1 MWLNIENEKQGLLD
15 KIVDDLPKTQLNLYQ
30 FLDSDDY
37 LPLLLKNQVTM
48 EQYVTA
54 ALEYLDSSDETRILR
69 NLFLSIYQSVF
80 TKDKYSHQHY
90 IMKVYEFFNGLEDIE
105 YSILLPSHSD
115 YEMVKIMFEKDIE
128 LLD

>member
-1 MWLNIENEKQGLLD
+1 MWLNIDNEKQGLLD
-15 KIVDDLPKTQLNLYQ
+15 KVVEDLPKTHINLYQ

-37 LPLLLKNQVTM
+37 LPMIIRNQVSM

-54 ALEYLDSSDETRILR
+54 ALEYLDLKDDTRILR
-69 NLFLSIYQSVF
+69 NLFVSIYQSVF
-80 TKDKYSHQHY
+80 TKDKYPHQQY
-90 IMKVYEFFNGLEDIE
+90 LMKVYEFFNGLEDIE
-105 YSILLPSHSD
+105 YSILLPTDSD